1 MPWTALIFLGLTF
14 IFWQLLQFVSDE
26 VIRFLAS
33 LVAVACL
40 VVGLAIAPILLKS
53 LILLVLLLTPPMG
66 AQNRNFS

>member
-14 IFWQLLQFVSDE
+14 IFWQLLKFVSDE
-26 VIRFLAS
+26 AIRFIAS

>member
-14 IFWQLLQFVSDE
+14 IFWQLLKFVSDE

-40 VVGLAIAPILLKS
+40 VVGLATAPSLLKS